1 MRTSATT
8 RGYVPA
14 GATRTHPQ
22 FSTVDWV
29 VDRRRERGKALREEE
44 RLQHIAERVQEGGS
58 PTWQRLDALALRLP
72 YAHAVRR
79 VLNALGERLAPVL
92 STLHAPMMAAIDSGI
107 VVLVGVLIGFNMA
120 VISIVTEWAS
130 DLKQGYCSTGWWLN
144 KKFCCWEQMDP
155 AGPGGNSVPKN
166 IAAVAQA
173 AATTSVAASASV
185 NVTATPRSLQALWSR
200 ADATAPAMPDTCPE
214 WVEWSTY
221 TVPSWIIFVISAVRV
236 HTPVPR

>member
-1 MRTSATT
+1 MSATT

-14 GATRTHPQ
+14 GATCTHPQ

-58 PTWQRLDALALRLP
+58 PTWRRLDALALRLP

-79 VLNALGERLAPVL
+79 ILNALGERLAPVL

-200 ADATAPAMPDTCPE
+200 ADGTAPAMPDTCPE

-221 TVPSWIIFVISAVRV
+221 TVPSWIIFVISAVCI
-236 HTPVPR
+236 HTPAPR